1 LNHLALL
8 ELQYAVKSMQA
19 GISDKARESRP
30 MPRGA
35 RPSGS
40 NRARH
45 LNRTNAA
52 RHRKKK
58 FT

>member
-1 LNHLALL
+1 VTLL

-30 MPRGA
+30 TPRGA